1 MAETTIRCNATA
13 CTYVDSRYPNSN
25 FNSSSNITINRYCY
39 GLFKFDITPL
49 QNYLK
54 KYTTGFKMY
63 AYSPDVDTIVT
74 HMYFLN
80 DSFNAATVSYK
91 DCIFQDTGNKWGGNQ
106 IGYIRMAGGQ
116 YIPAKKSHSSLY
128 DQLSIGIAIGSD
140 SGEATFYKSGSA
152 PYIEFTFDD
161 YTKQFRDD
169 DGIPREEQYF
179 NPTKYGT
186 FYIGL
191 PGGYDYEFIRYPN
204 ATAAS
209 IEYMLDTAS
218 SATTKN
224 FTVNVSISEAML
236 PLSIPSNTFSKQ
248 KRYKWRGKYT
258 IESNGETG
266 WTPWYYFITTDS
278 ISGPPQNLSP
288 YASYLDGEKPITL
301 SWEHNIATGS
311 DQYAYDLDILQ
322 GSTWKSIVN
331 HKVTTAQSYTIV
343 AGTLQSGNMQWR
355 VRTYNTDNVVGEYA
369 QSSISVVQTM
379 PKPPTIISASA
390 YPIRVNIK
398 WQSVDQ
404 EVAEMQLL
412 DSGNNL
418 IASDFIY
425 GAAKTWSYKDL
436 LDDGTYTFKVRI
448 QNGQGLWSNYAEQ
461 AISVV
466 NTPTTSYWVTYQ
478 PINGGMRLSWT
489 KSSPNIFYILR
500 NGKPIGK
507 TYDKEF
513 VDYGGTPKDTYM
525 VREVIPPGVYTD
537 SNISTVPPIIK
548 HAYLSY
554 ADRPKESIEIR
565 YRVGGRPER
574 SAQTSISFVEHF
586 FLGREQPCYDAM
598 GQAPCVWQ
606 FSYSFLRPEDDAT
619 IKQVFEMLASGK
631 PLLYRDWSGL
641 RIYGVCA
648 SYSENHIGQYVDMKF
663 SLSECEYQDTISY

>member
-1 MAETTIRCNATA
+1 MATITIRCNATA

-25 FNSSSNITINRYCY
+25 FSSSSNITINRYCY

-74 HMYFLN
+74 HMYFLD

-91 DCIFQDTGNKWGGNQ
+91 DCIFQDTGKKWGGNQ
-106 IGYIRMAGGQ
+106 SGYIRMASGQ
-116 YIPAKKSHSSLY
+116 YIPAEKGHKSLY

-161 YTKQFRDD
+161 YTKQFRDS

-204 ATAAS
+204 VTAAS

-278 ISGPPQNLSP
+278 IPGPPQNLSP
-288 YASYLDGEKPITL
+288 YASYLDGDKPITL
-301 SWEHNIATGS
+301 SWEHNISTGS
-311 DQYAYDLDILQ
+311 SQYAYDLDILQ
-322 GSTWKSIVN
+322 GSIWKSIVI
-331 HKVTTAQSYTIV
+331 HKVTTTQSYTIV

>member
-1 MAETTIRCNATA
+1 MATITIRCNATA

-25 FNSSSNITINRYCY
+25 FSSSSNITINRYCY

-54 KYTTGFKMY
+54 KYTTGFNMY
-63 AYSPDVDTIVT
+63 AYSPDIDTIIT
-74 HMYFLN
+74 SMYFLD
-80 DSFNAATVSYK
+80 DSFNVSTVSYK
-91 DCIFQDTGNKWGGNQ
+91 DCVFEDTGKGAGGNKV
-106 IGYIRMAGGQ
+106 GYVRLANGQ
-116 YIPAKKSHSSLY
+116 YIPAEKGHKSLY

-161 YTKQFRDD
+161 YTKQFRDS

-186 FYIGL
+186 FYIGI

-204 ATAAS
+204 VTAAS

-218 SATTKN
+218 SATTKS
-224 FTVNVSISEAML
+224 FTVNTPISESML

-266 WTPWYYFITTDS
+266 WTPWYYFITTDTVP
-278 ISGPPQNLSP
+278 GPPQNLSP

-322 GSTWKSIVN
+322 GSIWKSIVI
-331 HKVTTAQSYTIV
+331 HKVTTTQNYTIM

-369 QSSISVVQTM
+369 QSSISIVQTM

-507 TYDKEF
+507 TYDKDF

-537 SNISTVPPIIK
+537 SNISTAPPIIK

-598 GQAPCVWQ
+598 GQAPCAWQ

-619 IKQVFEMLASGK
+619 IKQVSEMLASGK

-641 RIYGVCA
+641 RIYGVCS